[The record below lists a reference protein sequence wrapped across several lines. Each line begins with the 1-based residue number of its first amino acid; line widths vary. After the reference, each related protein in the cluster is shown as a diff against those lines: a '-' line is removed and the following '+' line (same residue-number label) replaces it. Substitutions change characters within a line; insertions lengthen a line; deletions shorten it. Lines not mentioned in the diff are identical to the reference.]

1 MRPYQNNP
9 TNSYRC
15 ANVGANTN
23 THNNYQARSA
33 STEATPVPAQDYN
46 HVLINLQDY
55 MLHSKVLDN
64 STKHK
69 LTSLSAEKMKKNE
82 VGQIIVSRKT
92 GTKQNEPKF
101 SNYIPKEEAEEI
113 SNKVEES
120 VPESVPV
127 PVVQVVDN
135 TFHPKE
141 KDALFWCYY
150 IIKNGYNAYAYPNTT
165 SYINEKNEKFKCI
178 QLLRDNK
185 DLLKTKKI
193 KNLKED
199 VEDDLAN
206 KDRIGM
212 KTFIALCIVSKINIV
227 YIHKRKCFEHMHNE
241 EEPVHVVHSS
251 NEYCGE
257 LNISKEQL
265 HTYRTTLFKWESVDK
280 PLKAVSSYKSEELLD
295 LCIKLVFD
303 NDSDTE
309 YSTNVPYSGSAT
321 TPSVPLHP
329 LNATNKQNLKKKTK
343 KELYELL
350 VQNL

>member
-1 MRPYQNNP
+1 MYRSQHHHHHNNRNQNNMRPNQNRP
-9 TNSYRC
+9 TNNYRHT
-15 ANVGANTN
+15 NTN
-23 THNNYQARSA
+23 NNYPTPPAAVAVQA
-33 STEATPVPAQDYN
+33 PVPAQDYN
-46 HVLINLQDY
+46 HVLIKLQDY
-55 MLHSKVLDN
+55 MLHSNVLDN

-82 VGQIIVSRKT
+82 VGQIIVS
-92 GTKQNEPKF
+92 
-101 SNYIPKEEAEEI
+101 
-113 SNKVEES
+113 NKVEES
-120 VPESVPV
+120 VPISVQVPV
-127 PVVQVVDN
+127 QALALPIVDN

-150 IIKNGYNAYAYPNTT
+150 IIKNGYGAYVYPNTT

-227 YIHKRKCFEHMHNE
+227 YIHKRKCFEHMHNDE
-241 EEPVHVVHSS
+241 DPVHVVHSS

-265 HTYRTTLFKWESVDK
+265 DTYRTTLFKWESVDK

-303 NDSDTE
+303 NDS
-309 YSTNVPYSGSAT
+309 SAT
-321 TPSVPLHP
+321 
-329 LNATNKQNLKKKTK
+329 NATNKQNLKKKTK

>member
-9 TNSYRC
+9 TNSYRR
-15 ANVGANTN
+15 ANVSTNTN
-23 THNNYQARSA
+23 TNTNTNNNYPTQPSA
-33 STEATPVPAQDYN
+33 SAPVPAQDYN

-69 LTSLSAEKMKKNE
+69 FTSLSAEKMKKNE

-92 GTKQNEPKF
+92 GTKQSESKF
-101 SNYIPKEEAEEI
+101 SDYIPKVEAEEI
-113 SNKVEES
+113 SNKMEE
-120 VPESVPV
+120 PVPV

-150 IIKNGYNAYAYPNTT
+150 IIKNGYGAYVYPNTT

-265 HTYRTTLFKWESVDK
+265 NTYRTTLFKWESVDK
-280 PLKAVSSYKSEELLD
+280 PLKAVSSYKSDELLD

-303 NDSDTE
+303 NDS
-309 YSTNVPYSGSAT
+309 SAT
-321 TPSVPLHP
+321 
-329 LNATNKQNLKKKTK
+329 NATNKQNLKKKTK

>member
-1 MRPYQNNP
+1 MYRSQHHHHNNNRNQNNMRPNQNSPNNGYRR
-9 TNSYRC
+9 TN
-15 ANVGANTN
+15 VNTN
-23 THNNYQARSA
+23 NNYPTQA
-33 STEATPVPAQDYN
+33 PVPAQDYN
-46 HVLINLQDY
+46 HVLIKLQDY
-55 MLHSKVLDN
+55 MLHSNVLDN

-69 LTSLSAEKMKKNE
+69 LTSLSPEKMKKNE
-82 VGQIIVSRKT
+82 VGQIIVS
-92 GTKQNEPKF
+92 
-101 SNYIPKEEAEEI
+101 
-113 SNKVEES
+113 NKVEVQTTLIQAQVPIS
-120 VPESVPV
+120 VQVPV
-127 PVVQVVDN
+127 PVQALALPIVDN

-150 IIKNGYNAYAYPNTT
+150 IIKNGYGAYVYPNTT

-227 YIHKRKCFEHMHNE
+227 YIHKRKCFEHMHNDE
-241 EEPVHVVHSS
+241 DPVHVVHSS

-265 HTYRTTLFKWESVDK
+265 DTYRTTLFKWESVDK

-303 NDSDTE
+303 NDS
-309 YSTNVPYSGSAT
+309 AT
-321 TPSVPLHP
+321 
-329 LNATNKQNLKKKTK
+329 NATNKQNLKKKTK

>member
-1 MRPYQNNP
+1 MRPNQNRP
-9 TNSYRC
+9 TNNYRHT
-15 ANVGANTN
+15 NTN
-23 THNNYQARSA
+23 NNYPTPPAAVAVQA
-33 STEATPVPAQDYN
+33 PVPAQDYN
-46 HVLINLQDY
+46 HVLIKLQDY
-55 MLHSKVLDN
+55 MLHSNVLDN

-82 VGQIIVSRKT
+82 VGQIIVS
-92 GTKQNEPKF
+92 
-101 SNYIPKEEAEEI
+101 
-113 SNKVEES
+113 NKVDES
-120 VPESVPV
+120 VPISVQVPV
-127 PVVQVVDN
+127 QALALPIVDN

-150 IIKNGYNAYAYPNTT
+150 IIKNGYGAYVYPNTT

-227 YIHKRKCFEHMHNE
+227 YIHKRKCFEHMHNDE
-241 EEPVHVVHSS
+241 DPVHVVHSS

-265 HTYRTTLFKWESVDK
+265 DTYRTTLFKWESVDK

-303 NDSDTE
+303 NDS
-309 YSTNVPYSGSAT
+309 AT
-321 TPSVPLHP
+321 
-329 LNATNKQNLKKKTK
+329 NATNKQNLKKKTK

>member
-1 MRPYQNNP
+1 MYRSQHHHQHNNNRNQNNMRPNQNSP
-9 TNSYRC
+9 TNNYRR
-15 ANVGANTN
+15 ANTN
-23 THNNYQARSA
+23 NNYPTPPAAVAVQA
-33 STEATPVPAQDYN
+33 PVSSQDYN
-46 HVLINLQDY
+46 HVLTKLQDY
-55 MLHSKVLDN
+55 MLHSNVLDN

-82 VGQIIVSRKT
+82 VGQIIVS
-92 GTKQNEPKF
+92 
-101 SNYIPKEEAEEI
+101 
-113 SNKVEES
+113 NKVEVQTTLIQEMLPIS
-120 VPESVPV
+120 VQVPV
-127 PVVQVVDN
+127 PVPVQALPIVDN

-150 IIKNGYNAYAYPNTT
+150 IIKNGYGAYVYPNTT

-227 YIHKRKCFEHMHNE
+227 YIHKRKCFEHMHNDE
-241 EEPVHVVHSS
+241 DPVHVVHSS

-265 HTYRTTLFKWESVDK
+265 DTYRTTLFKWESVDK
-280 PLKAVSSYKSEELLD
+280 PLKAVSSYKSDELLD

-303 NDSDTE
+303 NDSDT
-309 YSTNVPYSGSAT
+309 
-321 TPSVPLHP
+321 
-329 LNATNKQNLKKKTK
+329 NATNKQNLKKKTK

>member
-1 MRPYQNNP
+1 MYRSQHHHHQHNRNQNNMRPNQNRS
-9 TNSYRC
+9 TNNYRHT
-15 ANVGANTN
+15 NTN
-23 THNNYQARSA
+23 NNNYPTQPAA
-33 STEATPVPAQDYN
+33 PVPAQDYN

-82 VGQIIVSRKT
+82 VGQIIVS
-92 GTKQNEPKF
+92 
-101 SNYIPKEEAEEI
+101 
-113 SNKVEES
+113 NKVEES
-120 VPESVPV
+120 VPILVQVPV
-127 PVVQVVDN
+127 QALALPIVDN

-227 YIHKRKCFEHMHNE
+227 YIHKRKCFEHMHND

-265 HTYRTTLFKWESVDK
+265 NIYRTTLFKWESVDK

-303 NDSDTE
+303 NDSDT
-309 YSTNVPYSGSAT
+309 
-321 TPSVPLHP
+321 
-329 LNATNKQNLKKKTK
+329 NATNKQNLKKKPK

>member
-1 MRPYQNNP
+1 MYRSQHHQYNNNRNQNNMRPNQNNP
-9 TNSYRC
+9 TNSYRRI
-15 ANVGANTN
+15 NVNANTN
-23 THNNYQARSA
+23 TNNNYQARSA
-33 STEATPVPAQDYN
+33 STEATPAPAQDYN
-46 HVLINLQDY
+46 HVLIKLQDY
-55 MLHSKVLDN
+55 MLHSNVLDN

-69 LTSLSAEKMKKNE
+69 LTSLSVEKMKKNE
-82 VGQIIVSRKT
+82 VGLIIV
-92 GTKQNEPKF
+92 
-101 SNYIPKEEAEEI
+101 
-113 SNKVEES
+113 SNKVEVQTTLIQSQVPIS
-120 VPESVPV
+120 VQVPV
-127 PVVQVVDN
+127 PVQALALPIVDN

-150 IIKNGYNAYAYPNTT
+150 IIKNGYGAYVYPNTT

-227 YIHKRKCFEHMHNE
+227 YIHKRKCFEHMHNDE
-241 EEPVHVVHSS
+241 DPVHVVHSS

-265 HTYRTTLFKWESVDK
+265 NTYRTTLFKWESVDK

-303 NDSDTE
+303 NDS
-309 YSTNVPYSGSAT
+309 SAT
-321 TPSVPLHP
+321 
-329 LNATNKQNLKKKTK
+329 NATNKQNLKKKTK